1 MGLNLMSSTLVTEA
15 DGRPFD
21 ILQAEQIDRF
31 RAAWQE
37 AGHPGTPRVSVSR
50 SVFPLS
56 RAILVPHARS

>member
-37 AGHPGTPRVSVSR
+37 AGHAGT
-50 SVFPLS
+50 
-56 RAILVPHARS
+56 RACR